1 VRFLFIGDIVGKPGR
16 DIVCQSI
23 PGLVAKYGLDLV
35 VANAENAAGGSG
47 LTPAIYRELVRAGVD
62 AITLGDHVYR
72 RKEIYSILENES
84 NIVKPANLPPE
95 SVGRDWAVVTARNDV
110 PVAIACFLGRL
121 FMKPVDNPWQAADRV
136 LAALPGDARVR
147 LIDFH
152 AEATSDMQLMGRYLD
167 GRVTAVLGTH
177 THVPTADECIFP
189 GGTAFQCDV
198 GMTGPFE
205 SIIGRRIDRVMETTL
220 TARPTEFDVA
230 TGDVRLC
237 GTIVTAD
244 PETGRATEIERLCLK
259 ESELPALPQ
268 PPKSPENANTAK
280 KAMQENATRTGTVL

>member
-1 VRFLFIGDIVGKPGR
+1 MRIFFIGDIVGKPGR
-16 DIVCQSI
+16 EIVCRAVA
-23 PGLVAKYGLDLV
+23 PLVAERKIDLV

-47 LTPAIYRELVRAGVD
+47 LTPAIFRELTKAGVD

-72 RKEIYSILENES
+72 RKEIYSTLENEP

-95 SVGRDWAVVTARNDV
+95 SVGRDWAVVTARNGV
-110 PVAIACFLGRL
+110 QVGIACLLGRL
-121 FMKPVDNPWQAADRV
+121 FMKPVDSPWQAADRV
-136 LAALPGDARVR
+136 LAAMPGDVR
-147 LIDFH
+147 IRLLDFH

-198 GMTGPFE
+198 GMTGPFD
-205 SIIGRRIDRVMETTL
+205 SIIGRRIDRVMQTTL
-220 TARPTEFDVA
+220 TGLPTEFDVA

-237 GTIVTAD
+237 GTLVDAD
-244 PETGRATEIERLCLK
+244 EDSGRATAIERICLRDGAIADK
-259 ESELPALPQ
+259 P
-268 PPKSPENANTAK
+268 SPVPE
-280 KAMQENATRTGTVL
+280 